1 MLELYHNG
9 VSTCSQKVR
18 MILAEKGLDYTSHPV
33 DLIAGEQHAPAYI
46 KLNPNH
52 VVPTL
57 VNDGAVFIESTLIN
71 EYLDEAFPEP
81 PMRPAEPAGRHA
93 VRLWIKRFD
102 ESIQGAIG
110 VVTFAIGPRRMLL
123 DQPEE
128 VREANINAMN
138 TASRPRNSPAPW
150 LAWWPCSTTWRPP
163 SRPSLG
169 SRARTLASP
178 MPACSPMCC
187 ASITWP

>member
-9 VSTCSQKVR
+9 ASTCSQKVR

-57 VNDGAVFIESTLIN
+57 VDDGAVLIESTLIN

-81 PMRPAEPAGRHA
+81 PMRPWLVMTTSSKTETTSSVQVTGAVIDTTPASDGVWRAWSGRSSSSSA
-93 VRLWIKRFD
+93 KSQV
-102 ESIQGAIG
+102 
-110 VVTFAIGPRRMLL
+110 
-123 DQPEE
+123 
-128 VREANINAMN
+128 
-138 TASRPRNSPAPW
+138 
-150 LAWWPCSTTWRPP
+150 
-163 SRPSLG
+163 RPSL
-169 SRARTLASP
+169 R
-178 MPACSPMCC
+178 PAK
-187 ASITWP
+187 